1 MMSRMLLDFSC
12 IRLPTSQRAGQ
23 QTREQG
29 EEINVVIFPMSLC
42 TAQQTSQVPGEKDQ
56 GSAPNIEK
64 VESTPEKLGRLP
76 IEWLIGPY
84 IPVQEPLQRRAW
96 TDLPA

>member
-29 EEINVVIFPMSLC
+29 EEINVVVFPMSLC

-64 VESTPEKLGRLP
+64 GESTAEKLPRLP
-76 IEWLIGPY
+76 IEWLNGPY
-84 IPVQEPLQRRAW
+84 IQRQRPLQRRGC
-96 TDLPA
+96 TYL